1 MVKQLMNVRG
11 NLSQEI
17 VIKEDVLWQDGRWQ
31 GARQC
36 VSPNC
41 CERPDKTPIDLIVL
55 HNISL
60 PPFEYGSGAIEKLF
74 TNQIDVTEHP
84 FFTQL
89 RDLRVSSHFLIS
101 RQGEIIQ
108 FVSCDKMAYHAGIS
122 SFAGREK
129 CNAFSIGIELEGCDF
144 EAFTLQQYESLINL
158 CHALCEHYPIAAITG
173 HQDIAPSR
181 KTDPGHFFDWKKLSD
196 AGLIVNRNGIQAA

>member
-129 CNAFSIGIELEGCDF
+129 CNAFSIGIELEGSNEQPFTDKQYTALRALTREIMRVYPHITKKRIVGHCDV
-144 EAFTLQQYESLINL
+144 S
-158 CHALCEHYPIAAITG
+158 PG
-173 HQDIAPSR
+173 R
-181 KTDPGHFFDWKKLSD
+181 KIDPGQYFDWQRYLQN
-196 AGLIVNRNGIQAA
+196 I